1 MCGWSCW
8 PFSRLLRTK
17 FTSRVNRFSLLQLIP
32 AELSDCF
39 HSYVE
44 DHCLSALIQNRGIAL
59 SIPPQGFDYSK
70 TYWEIWIVFIIFI
83 PFCWIKDPKQ
93 LKMFHC
99 PNSCGPHRVR
109 VCVSWR
115 WWDLGE
121 CYEGWGEPVLLKY
134 FTGVVGCVDGSRFLR
149 LAEDSVRLCAF
160 VCGCMLAYGQSHTGR
175 VSRGETGRVEC
186 EGWRQWLL
194 WTTPLCPSSPPAS
207 PLILRQAHCKESP
220 RTLSTQFSPWEIS
233 DINRSTFAI

>member
-59 SIPPQGFDYSK
+59 STPPQGFDYSK

-83 PFCWIKDPKQ
+83 TFCWIKDPKQ

-115 WWDLGE
+115 WWDLGG

-134 FTGVVGCVDGSRFLR
+134 FTGVVGCVDGSRFLG
-149 LAEDSVRLCAF
+149 AF
-160 VCGCMLAYGQSHTGR
+160 VCVCVWMYVSLRTEPHRESFPWRDGQSWM
-175 VSRGETGRVEC
+175 RGV
-186 EGWRQWLL
+186 
-194 WTTPLCPSSPPAS
+194 TTVTPMNNAS
-207 PLILRQAHCKESP
+207 LP
-220 RTLSTQFSPWEIS
+220 QFSPRLPTYSQAGPLQGESQDPLNPVFPMGNIWH
-233 DINRSTFAI
+233 